1 MWLAVLGS
9 GVIKM
14 SNYFLVKNSSTDSV
28 LIDDTYVNLC
38 LSRKF
43 KANTLPVVTLT
54 ESAGY
59 LVKGNPQLRKIDL
72 YGGECVAAVGGYV
85 NRRCPYFV
93 FNCLKKNGS
102 VIEVEHFLC
111 SADTTNHFRDKSFPL
126 SYNYPDDEPTNIASS
141 YYVPDDLYV
150 YTFSKSNSEIIYVST
165 LPASGNS
172 EKRYCVTTGVN
183 TGKTYIWSGSAWIE
197 TTNAATAEKVG
208 FQVFNENGQTVFDSR
223 FKYLD
228 ALDVN
233 QTTRVS
239 EKYDTNI
246 AIAVA
251 DITPNIE
258 YGTQMDL
265 ATGKTYKMFY
275 AVGSVL
281 FEGNYTSPSGSHYDK
296 CHTGRGSRLFYRAEA
311 SQSFSRSTSHKTYM
325 TIDVTGY

>member
-1 MWLAVLGS
+1 M
-9 GVIKM
+9 
-14 SNYFLVKNSSTDSV
+14 
-28 LIDDTYVNLC
+28 
-38 LSRKF
+38 
-43 KANTLPVVTLT
+43 
-54 ESAGY
+54 
-59 LVKGNPQLRKIDL
+59 
-72 YGGECVAAVGGYV
+72 
-85 NRRCPYFV
+85 
-93 FNCLKKNGS
+93 
-102 VIEVEHFLC
+102 
-111 SADTTNHFRDKSFPL
+111 
-126 SYNYPDDEPTNIASS
+126 
-141 YYVPDDLYV
+141 
-150 YTFSKSNSEIIYVST
+150 
-165 LPASGNS
+165 
-172 EKRYCVTTGVN
+172 
-183 TGKTYIWSGSAWIE
+183 
-197 TTNAATAEKVG
+197 
-208 FQVFNENGQTVFDSR
+208 FNENGQTVFDSR

-265 ATGKTYKMFY
+265 TTGKTYKMFY